1 LIGAAVAGITA
12 TPFIR
17 VADGVRVVLRVTPG
31 ASRTG
36 IAGLAETVT
45 GGRALK
51 VSVTVIAEGGKAND
65 AVIKV
70 LAKTWR
76 VAKSSLTLVAGHT
89 DRNKIIH
96 VSGDP
101 ETLMSR
107 LASHLPEEPPS

>member
-1 LIGAAVAGITA
+1 LTAPSPFTRAV
-12 TPFIR
+12 
-17 VADGVRVVLRVTPG
+17 DGVRVALRVTPG

-36 IAGLAETVT
+36 IIGVADTAN

-76 VAKSSLTLVAGHT
+76 VAKSSLTLVAGQT

-101 ETLMSR
+101 EALMSL
-107 LASHLPEEPPS
+107 LASHLAEEPPP

>member
-1 LIGAAVAGITA
+1 MTGS
-12 TPFIR
+12 PFTR
-17 VADGVRVVLRVTPG
+17 TADGVRVALRVTPG

-36 IAGLAETVT
+36 ITGLAGTAT

-51 VSVTVIAEGGKAND
+51 VSVTVVAEGGKAND

-76 VAKSSLTLVAGHT
+76 LAKSSLTLVSGQT
-89 DRNKIIH
+89 DRNKVVH

-101 ETLMSR
+101 EALMSR
-107 LASHLPEEPPS
+107 LASHLPEEPPP